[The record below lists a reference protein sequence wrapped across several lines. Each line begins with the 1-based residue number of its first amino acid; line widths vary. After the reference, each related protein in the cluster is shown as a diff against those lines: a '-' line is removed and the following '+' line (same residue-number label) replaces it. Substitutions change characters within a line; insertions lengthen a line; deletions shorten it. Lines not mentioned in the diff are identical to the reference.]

1 MVPIS
6 ATLFVTL
13 PFPHCTPRS
22 CRGEVLIWTG
32 ERLNKQKAKVSL
44 MGFRPLEKVRVRWYW
59 GILSP
64 ASKSSLYMPSLLTS
78 SNNYVRNT
86 CATKVKSGLKGKMQ
100 SFCNLMWTF
109 LSIYLYPLYGDRKSL
124 LEICKAAGNSGKE
137 FRVLVKKK
145 TLPHTMSKMACQKV
159 RTRKYCILIVNE
171 KESQSNMNVVKVSS
185 SMKSRLIST
194 WSNLVWLSNSQTR
207 NWPYLIM
214 GLWLWGSV
222 TSGQLWRFKYL
233 LAMGWQI
240 VRWI

>member
-145 TLPHTMSKMACQKV
+145 NPATYDEQNGMPKSAYKK
-159 RTRKYCILIVNE
+159 ILHINCEWERITVQYE
-171 KESQSNMNVVKVSS
+171 RGKSEQQHEIQTDLHLVKSGLTF
-185 SMKSRLIST
+185 K
-194 WSNLVWLSNSQTR
+194 LSNQKLTVFD
-207 NWPYLIM
+207 YGVMIM
-214 GLWLWGSV
+214 G
-222 TSGQLWRFKYL
+222 FCN
-233 LAMGWQI
+233 
-240 VRWI
+240 